1 MRTKI
6 NNFCE
11 NQQVEVSPMK
21 AHDCIPDT
29 VALIQR
35 SNDSSMYFQ
44 FTMTPQQAYQLSVA
58 LAAAAEEMGLVMV

>member
-1 MRTKI
+1 
-6 NNFCE
+6 
-11 NQQVEVSPMK
+11 MK